1 MEYDICACFCILS
14 SEKKTQNIN
23 KFCFYTAGCSF
34 AEITLSSRKTHVK
47 TTNEI
52 AKMTQFF
59 QFVYDSEKLVLY
71 A

>member
-1 MEYDICACFCILS
+1 MTFAPACILS

-34 AEITLSSRKTHVK
+34 AEITLSSRKTHVNVK
-47 TTNEI
+47 I

>member
-1 MEYDICACFCILS
+1 MTFAPACILS
-14 SEKKTQNIN
+14 SEKKPQNIN

-34 AEITLSSRKTHVK
+34 AEITLSSRKTHVNVK
-47 TTNEI
+47 TANEI

-59 QFVYDSEKLVLY
+59 RFVYDSEKLVLY